1 MKKGLIKIKRKTV
14 VFFKSLYLSSVILL
28 CIFFGIYGV
37 CRAYEEIRKTG
48 FGEYRKAVEIE
59 EDGIKILDFEF

>member
-1 MKKGLIKIKRKTV
+1 M
-14 VFFKSLYLSSVILL
+14 ILL

-37 CRAYEEIRKTG
+37 CRAYEKIRKTG